1 MPDKFSLSEL
11 QHIMGIM
18 NGDCIDV
25 NCSVCASARQK
36 LEKMIAKEQEKPVK
50 EVRDIGGHQ
59 VTIERTRG

>member
-36 LEKMIAKEQEKPVK
+36 LAAMIAREQEKPVK
-50 EVRDIGGHQ
+50 EVRDIGGISC
-59 VTIERTRG
+59 TIEHTTG